1 MPSPA
6 ATMRM
11 RPATVARSRAANR
24 RRDVATIATGRLSKR
39 PSAKTLTGAMATVG
53 ESAEAADG
61 GGQDR
66 AVPAAPGT
74 GRSSG
79 MAAPA
84 ASRLSSIPTS

>member
-1 MPSPA
+1 MPRPA

-11 RPATVARSRAANR
+11 TPATVARSRAANR
-24 RRDVATIATGRLSKR
+24 RRDVASMAAGWLSKR

-53 ESAEAADG
+53 ESAGAAG
-61 GGQDR
+61 GGGHDR
-66 AVPAAPGT
+66 AVAPAPGMA
-74 GRSSG
+74 RSPG